1 MNLTESVNDQIAG
14 TFENMDFGMNSRSI
28 QQLISASILILGI
41 SVIVTISFFI
51 FRLYMLYCRNYRN
64 TVTYHLPS
72 HQNPNNRNR
81 RMKSDSDSQRPL
93 YSFKN
98 VFSDSEENI
107 MHI

>member
-1 MNLTESVNDQIAG
+1 MNLTVNHQIADSFVG
-14 TFENMDFGMNSRSI
+14 LDFGLNSKSI
-28 QQLISASILILGI
+28 HQLISASILILGI
-41 SVIVTISFFI
+41 SVIVTVSFFI

-64 TVTYHLPS
+64 TVAYHLPS
-72 HQNPNNRNR
+72 HQVSSR
-81 RMKSDSDSQRPL
+81 RSKADSDSQRPL